1 MQKKTGNKV
10 LILGGGRWG
19 QVTYNNLFNESFI
32 KKLQLISRSFKLT
45 NSILKDKKP
54 KIQRRINHK
63 EIKNYDLITI
73 CKNNISKIRY
83 LKKLR
88 DFKNILVVEK
98 PLIIK
103 NNINKFLLSFSKK
116 NFFLSLPWFFE
127 DNIKKIINN
136 FIDKN
141 DVSHIKFIW
150 FDNNKKKYG
159 LSKNYEK
166 NIYYSEDIFPHI
178 FSILFNNKFGS
189 TKLEFLSFNIK
200 NKIEYLSFNYNKIKI
215 EVQCS
220 NKINK
225 SVRKIVLNRNKK
237 VIGQVKVLGKYFYV
251 NDNIRNTNTKFHKKL
266 NTLTRQYKYLLNQ
279 KNIKEFKNLCYHQIL
294 YQNHLYKL
302 CKKSQLKFL

>member
-19 QVTYNNLFNESFI
+19 QITYNNLFNESFI
-32 KKLQLISRSFKLT
+32 YKLQVISRSLNLAK
-45 NSILKDKKP
+45 SILKNKKI
-54 KIQRRINHK
+54 KIQRKLNYK
-63 EIKNYDLITI
+63 EIKNYNLITI

-83 LKKLR
+83 LKKLSN
-88 DFKNILVVEK
+88 FKNILVVEK

-103 NNINKFLLSFSKK
+103 NNINKFLRSFSKK
-116 NFFLSLPWFFE
+116 NFFISLPWFFE
-127 DNIKKIINN
+127 GNIKKIINN

-141 DVSHIKFIW
+141 GVTHIKFIW
-150 FDNNKKKYG
+150 FDNNQKKYG

-178 FSILFNNKFGS
+178 FSILYNDKFSS
-189 TKLEFLSFNIK
+189 TNLEFSSFNIK
-200 NKIEYLSFNYNKIKI
+200 NKIEFLFFDYNKIKI

-225 SVRKIVLNRNKK
+225 NIKKIVLNRQKNI
-237 VIGQVKVLGKYFYV
+237 IGQIKISDKYFYV
-251 NDNIRNTNTKFHKKL
+251 NDNIKNTNTKFHKKL
-266 NTLTRQYKYLLNQ
+266 NTLTRQYKDLLNQ
-279 KNIKEFKNLCYHQIL
+279 KNIKEFKNLCYYQIL

-302 CKKSQLKFL
+302 CKKSQL